1 MNFCRDGRAMSV
13 LRGFAL
19 ASFEQ
24 TEHFARAVSTLGGA
38 EAVTEYFFDRE
49 DLVVRTI
56 LTNRNGYPMYFS
68 NGDLCIEMPFNDA
81 YEASDIC
88 MRERCH
94 THIWAGLENSY
105 IRTERM
111 GESDCHVGL
120 VFEKG
125 SIHSYRQ
132 EDCNHSVRGHFALN
146 VSAFSLQS
154 GESYEI
160 CYRIFAHTGGEDFFA
175 RAKNIKEF
183 LQVHSPR
190 GYSFFEGETISF
202 EVLSGA
208 AVTEAQFTLRGEAL
222 PFKTEENRI
231 SVSFVPKEIGE
242 QEVLFCINGRRCKAV
257 FNVLPA
263 FETLLKTRI
272 DFIIDKQQCTD
283 AKSPLYG
290 AYLVYDNEEERQY
303 FDYALLDHNA
313 NRERLGMSLTIL
325 KWLGAHEDARVQ
337 KSLDLFTLMK

>member
-1 MNFCRDGRAMSV
+1 MKNGVFEIAFHSECGGISGLVLASDAHKMNFCRDGRAMSV

-105 IRTERM
+105 IRTERR
-111 GESDCHVGL
+111 GESDRHVGL

-154 GESYEI
+154 GESYE
-160 CYRIFAHTGGEDFFA
+160 
-175 RAKNIKEF
+175 
-183 LQVHSPR
+183 
-190 GYSFFEGETISF
+190 
-202 EVLSGA
+202 
-208 AVTEAQFTLRGEAL
+208 
-222 PFKTEENRI
+222 
-231 SVSFVPKEIGE
+231 
-242 QEVLFCINGRRCKAV
+242 RC
-257 FNVLPA
+257 
-263 FETLLKTRI
+263 
-272 DFIIDKQQCTD
+272 
-283 AKSPLYG
+283 
-290 AYLVYDNEEERQY
+290 
-303 FDYALLDHNA
+303 
-313 NRERLGMSLTIL
+313 
-325 KWLGAHEDARVQ
+325 
-337 KSLDLFTLMK
+337 